1 MALVSFKRGTLANW
15 GNVSPK
21 DPNTLYFVE
30 MDSAQKL
37 YALYLGENLVADGLK
52 LNNAETEIENLKTL
66 IGDIPGD
73 AGVSTV
79 IEYIQKVVAE
89 AEVAVDDRS
98 IENKDGVL
106 QIKGADTAT
115 NGMALRM
122 GATGIEW
129 YTPDTSTVEG
139 LQQTVGQLQ
148 TDLDDLETTV
158 GDSDSG
164 LVKTVNDL
172 STNLTTNYYNKT
184 EVDTKLSSVYKFKGN
199 YDTLDALNAAV
210 ADGTITPEPGFVYN
224 ISQAG
229 GVDDKGVAI
238 KAGDNV
244 ACLEFTP
251 AVPEGAAASAKW
263 DVLAGTVDLSA
274 YATTESVASAIKTA
288 TGELGEKT
296 VKQYVDE
303 AVEAI
308 DTTIPDGSITKEKLD
323 SEVQASLDKADSA
336 LQKAS
341 ITTGTAQGT
350 INVDGSDVAVN
361 GLAALAYKDKVSKT
375 DLDASLTAELDGKAT
390 KGTTLAEYGIT
401 DAYTKTEVYTKAEV
415 DDKLTW
421 GTFGA

>member
-21 DPNTLYFVE
+21 DPDTLYFVE

-52 LNNAETEIENLKTL
+52 LNNAETEIEALKALVGT
-66 IGDIPGD
+66 IPEE
-73 AGVSTV
+73 AEVSTIV
-79 IEYIQKVVAE
+79 DYIKKVVQE
-89 AEVAVDDRS
+89 AEVAVDGKS
-98 IENKDGVL
+98 LENKDGTL

-122 GATGIEW
+122 GESGVEW

-148 TDLDDLETTV
+148 TDVDALEETV
-158 GDSDSG
+158 GNSGKG

-184 EVDTKLSSVYKFKGN
+184 DVDSKLASVYKFKGSYN
-199 YDTLDALNAAV
+199 TLAELNAAV
-210 ADGTITPEPGFVYN
+210 ADESITPEIGFVYN

-229 GVDDKGVAI
+229 GTDTKGTSI

-244 ACLEFTP
+244 ACTKFTP
-251 AVPEGAAASAKW
+251 AVPEGAAASAEW
-263 DVLAGTVDLSA
+263 DVLAGTMDLSS
-274 YATTESVASAIKTA
+274 YATTESVTSAIKTA

-303 AVEAI
+303 AVGAI
-308 DTTIPDGSITKEKLD
+308 DTTIPDGSIAKGKLD
-323 SEVQASLDKADSA
+323 SGVQASLDKADSA

-341 ITTGTAQGT
+341 ITTGATQGT

-375 DLDASLTAELDGKAT
+375 DLDTSLTAELDGKAT

-401 DAYTKTEVYTKAEV
+401 DAYTKAEVYTKTEV
-415 DDKLTW
+415 DNKLTW
-421 GTFGA
+421 GTFGV

>member
-21 DPNTLYFVE
+21 DSDTLYFVE

-52 LNNAETEIENLKTL
+52 LNEAEKDIAALETL
-66 IGDIPGD
+66 IGTIPED
-73 AGVSTV
+73 AGVSTIV
-79 IEYIQKVVAE
+79 DYIQKAVQEV
-89 AEVAVDDRS
+89 EVAVDGKS
-98 IENKDGVL
+98 LENKDGTL

-115 NGMALRM
+115 SGEVLRM
-122 GATGIEW
+122 GAAGIEW

-139 LQQTVGQLQ
+139 LQQKVGQLQ
-148 TDLDDLETTV
+148 TDVDALEETV
-158 GDSDSG
+158 GDSGKG

-184 EVDTKLSSVYKFKGN
+184 DVDSKLASVYKFKGSYN
-199 YDTLDALNAAV
+199 TLAELNAAV
-210 ADGTITPEPGFVYN
+210 ADGSITPEIGFVYN

-229 GVDDKGVAI
+229 GNDTKGTPI

-244 ACLEFTP
+244 ACTKFTP
-251 AVPEGAAASAKW
+251 AVPEGAAASAEW
-263 DVLAGTVDLSA
+263 DVLAGTVDLSS
-274 YATTESVASAIKTA
+274 YATTQSVTSAIKAA

-303 AVEAI
+303 AVGAI

-323 SEVQASLDKADSA
+323 SGVQASLGKANSA

-341 ITTGTAQGT
+341 ITTGTTQGT

-375 DLDASLTAELDGKAT
+375 DLDTSLAAELDGKAT
-390 KGTTLAEYGIT
+390 KGTTLKAYGIT
-401 DAYTKTEVYTKAEV
+401 DAYTKTEVDA
-415 DDKLTW
+415 KLTW
-421 GTFGA
+421 GTFGV